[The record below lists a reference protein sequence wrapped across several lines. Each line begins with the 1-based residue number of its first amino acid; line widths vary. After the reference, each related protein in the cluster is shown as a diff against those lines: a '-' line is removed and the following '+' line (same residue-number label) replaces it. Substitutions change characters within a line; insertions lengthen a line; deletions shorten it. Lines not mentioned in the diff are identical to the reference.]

1 MLWAG
6 NNPKYENEL
15 TTLFSRV
22 AFGAE
27 YKWQT
32 NWQPFGRRVSWHL
45 RGIHWAYT
53 NAVNLEPPIEEVN
66 IDNSTEIG
74 VSFGISPP
82 LNILGYKFRQAGI
95 GYERSDEFN
104 AIKLF
109 TTFPI

>member
-6 NNPKYENEL
+6 NNPKYENEP
-15 TTLFSRV
+15 TTRFSRV